1 VMQEGMIVERG
12 NHENLIAQN
21 GYYKKLVDLQEL
33 Q

>member
-1 VMQEGMIVERG
+1 MQEGLIVERG
-12 NHENLIAQN
+12 NHESLIAQN